1 MEFVVKCDLLKKRNK
16 MKKLLLLSLIYL
28 SLSGCTNLSIEHVFD
43 EKGREVETICH
54 QPRFLGI
61 FGGFKNTC
69 SISG

>member
-1 MEFVVKCDLLKKRNK
+1 
-16 MKKLLLLSLIYL
+16 MKKVLFLAIICGSI
-28 SLSGCTNLSIEHVFD
+28 SGCTNLSIEHVFD